1 MAHGAVPAFLRG
13 QTRFFVKLRASTLRR
28 ELHCPAAVESAI
40 PPSEFSPMR
49 PNTAR
54 LFAAVLAAALFAGAA
69 HAQSGAAA
77 KPGAAQP
84 VAAKADPRAEIVKK
98 IGDIKLEDV
107 RMSPINGI
115 YEVSRD
121 AEISYLSSDGR
132 YAILGDLIDLD
143 SDANISENRR
153 RVIRARIIDTVPES
167 EMLVF
172 SPKDPKY
179 TITVFTDID
188 CGYCRRLHS
197 QIAEYNRLGIRVRYL
212 FFPRTGPAT
221 ESWQKAEAVWC
232 ASNRNDALTRAK
244 NGENLNS
251 PKCPT
256 SIIQRDFELGMKLA
270 VEGTPAIFL
279 SSGEM
284 LGGYLPPGQLV
295 KYLKTG
301 KI

>member
-1 MAHGAVPAFLRG
+1 MRP
-13 QTRFFVKLRASTLRR
+13 KTLR
-28 ELHCPAAVESAI
+28 L
-40 PPSEFSPMR
+40 FS
-49 PNTAR
+49 T
-54 LFAAVLAAALFAGAA
+54 VLAAALFAGVA
-69 HAQSGAAA
+69 HAQGGTAA
-77 KPGAAQP
+77 KPGTSPPA
-84 VAAKADPRAEIVKK
+84 AAKADPRAAIVKK
-98 IGDIKLEDV
+98 IDGIKLEDV

-121 AEISYLSSDGR
+121 AEISYLSGDGR
-132 YAILGDLIDLD
+132 YAILGDMIDLD
-143 SDANISENRR
+143 TDANISENRR
-153 RVIRARIIDTVPES
+153 RGIRARIIDTVPES

-197 QIAEYNRLGIRVRYL
+197 QIAEYNRLGISVRYL
-212 FFPRTGPAT
+212 FFPRSGPAT
-221 ESWQKAEAVWC
+221 ESWKKAEAVWC

-256 SIIQRDFELGMKLA
+256 SIIKRDFELGMKLA